1 MRAALAVFLCATSL
15 PATTFYVTVAGLGG
29 EAEYEKKFEGWAQAI
44 DKTVKAADATAKV
57 TTLYGPAA
65 TRARVQAALEAVA
78 REAKPED
85 ELVVMLIGHGSFDGL
100 EYKMN
105 VPGPD
110 ITAADLAEWLNREP
124 SRRQLIVNMTSA
136 SGACWPALEHANRV
150 VVTATKSGTEKN
162 ASVFA
167 GYWVDALRDDSA
179 NTDKSG
185 VLSALEA
192 FHYAQ
197 EKTAK
202 FYETEKRLA
211 TEHAQL
217 KETGGVTAAQ
227 MPLLTL
233 AAAED
238 KSGDPAK
245 TALVKHKQE
254 LEAKIDELRSRK
266 AAMDEAGYRKQLS
279 ALLVDLAKTQA
290 ELDK

>member
-1 MRAALAVFLCATSL
+1 MVVLCAASL
-15 PATTFYVTVAGLGG
+15 RATTFYVTVAGIGG
-29 EAEYEKKFEGWAQAI
+29 EPEYEKKFEGWAQAI

-65 TRARVQAALEAVA
+65 TRAHVQAAFEEVA

-85 ELVVMLIGHGSFDGL
+85 ELIVMLIGHGSFDGL

-110 ITAADLAEWLNREP
+110 ITAADLVAWLNREP
-124 SRRQLIVNMTSA
+124 PRRQLIANMTSA

-150 VVTATKSGTEKN
+150 VVTATKSGSEKN
-162 ASVFA
+162 ATVFA

-185 VLSALEA
+185 TLSALQA
-192 FHYAQ
+192 FRYAQ

-217 KETGGVTAAQ
+217 KEPAGVTAAG

-233 AAAED
+233 AAAVTTD
-238 KSGDPAK
+238 DPAK
-245 TALVKHKQE
+245 TALMKHKQE

-266 AAMDEAGYRKQLS
+266 AAMEESDYRRQLS
-279 ALLVDLAKTQA
+279 SLLVDLAKTQA

>member
-1 MRAALAVFLCATSL
+1 MR
-15 PATTFYVTVAGLGG
+15 ATTFYVTVAGLGG
-29 EAEYEKKFEGWAQAI
+29 EPEYEKKFEGWAQAI
-44 DKTVKAADATAKV
+44 DNTVKAADATAKV

-65 TRARVQAALEAVA
+65 TRARVQAAFEELA
-78 REAKPED
+78 RESKPED
-85 ELVVMLIGHGSFDGL
+85 ELIVMLIGHGSFDGI

-110 ITAADLAEWLNREP
+110 ITAADLVTWLNREP
-124 SRRQLIVNMTSA
+124 PRRQLIANMTSA
-136 SGACWPALEHANRV
+136 SGACWPALERANRV

-162 ASVFA
+162 ATVFA

-185 VLSALEA
+185 TLSALEA

-197 EKTAK
+197 ERTAK

-217 KETGGVTAAQ
+217 KEAAGVTAAG
-227 MPLLTL
+227 MPLLKL

-245 TALVKHKQE
+245 TTLVKHKQD

-266 AAMDEAGYRKQLS
+266 AAMEEGDYRRQLS